1 MPKANDF
8 ASNISVAFRELRD
21 HKDNFD
27 VTLACNEDQI
37 YAHKVIFST
46 CSTFFRAVL
55 RRNRGE
61 RGTKKELSSLFAAA
75 EELMV
80 KGLTKN
86 QSMMIGGL

>member
-1 MPKANDF
+1 MPEANDF

-37 YAHKVIFST
+37 NAHKVIFST

-55 RRNRGE
+55 RRNR
-61 RGTKKELSSLFAAA
+61 RTWHKRELSSLFAAA